1 MKAGIKYSI
10 SGAIALV
17 LVLAGYGCSQD
28 RSLSGMWKGD
38 RDWKK
43 VIADE
48 AAARATSA
56 VNLNLKS
63 DGTFVL
69 QDGGPDFTGTW
80 VQSGSKVELQ
90 VEKFLNRP
98 IEQQSEDTKRLAR
111 FDIRIENNRMYFKN
125 AVYDV
130 EIELKKQAKPH

>member
-1 MKAGIKYSI
+1 
-10 SGAIALV
+10 
-17 LVLAGYGCSQD
+17 
-28 RSLSGMWKGD
+28 MWKGD